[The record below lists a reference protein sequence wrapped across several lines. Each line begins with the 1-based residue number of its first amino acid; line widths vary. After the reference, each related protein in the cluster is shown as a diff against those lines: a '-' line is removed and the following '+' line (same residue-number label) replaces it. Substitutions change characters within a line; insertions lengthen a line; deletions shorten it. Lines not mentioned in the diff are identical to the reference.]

1 MITLAVIFLTT
12 DDSFMSGWAFRGMAV
27 PKKRAPLPAPFRFFG
42 KEALFR
48 FFVILRC
55 RLIQDDENFLE
66 CRFFIGLF
74 HGGKLAS
81 QTA

>member
-1 MITLAVIFLTT
+1 MITLAINFFIT
-12 DDSFMSGWAFRGMAV
+12 DDSLMSGWAFRGMAAL
-27 PKKRAPLPAPFRFFG
+27 KKGRRCQRPSDFF

-66 CRFFIGLF
+66 RRFFIGLF
-74 HGGKLAS
+74 HGGELAS